1 MTQTKVFNNFAD
13 FDRVDS
19 IARHKEPETHKT
31 SIRNSLE
38 ANDSDFEGQLASLQS
53 TKQIVTGLNRLT
65 EQEQLQMQWRVN
77 RRVDEEETQ
86 LDRKYQ
92 NQEDQLDRIVGK
104 LSQIRSMYAVNDRV
118 SGNRDD
124 YMSDYR

>member
-1 MTQTKVFNNFAD
+1 MASHRELKPKSSATQPVPRKQQSPFRGPSQMTQTKVFNNFAD

-86 LDRKYQ
+86 LDRKY
-92 NQEDQLDRIVGK
+92 
-104 LSQIRSMYAVNDRV
+104 
-118 SGNRDD
+118 
-124 YMSDYR
+124 